1 MGYWD
6 THPVVEN
13 PPLEPTF
20 YPTFRSAWGYGV
32 DNSGKS
38 FAYPLNHE
46 YFADYGTAQWI
57 ANRYGDSKVYE
68 LPFEGS
74 GGPFQASANIFCTK
88 LQNGRLV
95 NCGVLAAYFGRNTFK
110 LADFLVTQVLLN
122 G

>member
-13 PPLEPTF
+13 PPTEPSF
-20 YPTFRSAWGYGV
+20 VPTFRSAWGYGT
-32 DNSGKS
+32 DNKGQL
-38 FAYPLNHE
+38 FVYPLNSD
-46 YFADYGTAQWI
+46 YFADYGTAQFI
-57 ANRYGDSKVYE
+57 AGKYGDGKIYE

-74 GGPFQASANIFCTK
+74 GGPYQASANIYCTK

-95 NCGVLAAYFGRNTFK
+95 NCGILAAYFKRNAYN
-110 LADFLVTQVLLN
+110 LADFLVRQVLLN